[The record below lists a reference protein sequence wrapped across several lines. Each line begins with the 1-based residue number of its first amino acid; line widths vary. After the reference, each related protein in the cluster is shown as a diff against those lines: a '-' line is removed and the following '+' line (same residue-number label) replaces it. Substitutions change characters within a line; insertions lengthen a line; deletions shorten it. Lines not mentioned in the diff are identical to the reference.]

1 MIDVMNIETMSFTI
15 QITAVLVA
23 IIIIA
28 VTVLLIRAF
37 SNNKYV
43 SKGALLT
50 PAEKNFMYALQRFAS
65 KNKLGVAIKVRAA
78 DIVEPRKTFSKKLW
92 WKRFRFLSQKHI
104 DYVLINKEY
113 LPVLAIELND
123 RSHLEKHRV
132 KRDKQLESVFH
143 NTSVPLLFITAKRK
157 YDQGELSQKILTRMV

>member
-1 MIDVMNIETMSFTI
+1 MIDVMNIEAMPFPI
-15 QITAVLVA
+15 QITAVIVA

-28 VTVLLIRAF
+28 ITVLLIRAF
-37 SNNKYV
+37 SSNKYV
-43 SKGALLT
+43 PKGALLT

-65 KNKLGVAIKVRAA
+65 KNKLGVAIKVRVA

-104 DYVLINKEY
+104 DYVLFNKEY

-132 KRDKQLESVFH
+132 KRDKELESAF
-143 NTSVPLLFITAKRK
+143 NNASIPLLFITAKRK
-157 YDQGELSQKILTRMV
+157 YDQAELSQKILTRMV